1 MNDFFLGMV
10 GASLIEQCAVALGII
25 NVSLIIRRSV
35 WNFPFGLLM
44 VVLYA
49 KIFFDYR
56 LYSDALLQIYFFVIQ
71 IYGWWYW
78 LKGRDQSGLIVV
90 TRLSPTRWPVYAL
103 LAVAGIALLGT
114 AMDRLTDADYA
125 YWDAT
130 IAILS
135 VIAQFLMSRRILE
148 SWLIWITVDVLAIGL
163 FATKGLQPTAA
174 LYAVFLMLASA
185 GLLAW
190 VRAYNRGVPVK

>member
-1 MNDFFLGMV
+1 VSDFFLGMV
-10 GASLIEQCAVALGII
+10 GASLIEQCAVALGLI

-49 KIFFDYR
+49 KIFYDYR
-56 LYSDALLQIYFFVIQ
+56 LYSDALLQIYFFAIQ

-78 LKGRDQSGLIVV
+78 LKGRDHSGLVV
-90 TRLSPTRWPVYAL
+90 VVRLPLAHWPLYAL
-103 LAVAGIALLGT
+103 LALAGVALLGT
-114 AMDRLTDADYA
+114 VMDRLTDADYA

-163 FATKGLQPTAA
+163 YAAKGLNPTAA
-174 LYAVFLMLASA
+174 LYALFLVLASV
-185 GLLAW
+185 GFVAW
-190 VRAYNRGVPVK
+190 LRAYNKGVPVN

>member
-1 MNDFFLGMV
+1 MV

-190 VRAYNRGVPVK
+190 VRAYSRGVPVK

>member
-1 MNDFFLGMV
+1 MV

-78 LKGRDQSGLIVV
+78 LRGRDQSGLIVV

-148 SWLIWITVDVLAIGL
+148 SWLIWISVDVLAIGL
-163 FATKGLQPTAA
+163 FATKGLHPTAA